1 MAQALLLNWW
11 GKLHLFLFEG
21 ILIMKL
27 TLRDIIIIAL
37 TTTLSF
43 PIIYLVILFATGGAH
58 IEFNQPKKM
67 DENIEQQLK
76 LVKISAK
83 KDSISA
89 SQSQT
94 FVAMEQQKADLAMER
109 ASLDEKQQQVT
120 MVQQELEKTRSDIKT
135 EREKLEKLVSQSDD
149 LDKKKIKQLAKVYGA
164 MRAEEAARILETLDD
179 DLCINILSSM
189 GDDRQKA
196 KILAALTP
204 DKASKV
210 SRKIAAP
217 IKGKK
222 ELK

>member
-120 MVQQELEKTRSDIKT
+120 MVQQEFEKTRSDIKT